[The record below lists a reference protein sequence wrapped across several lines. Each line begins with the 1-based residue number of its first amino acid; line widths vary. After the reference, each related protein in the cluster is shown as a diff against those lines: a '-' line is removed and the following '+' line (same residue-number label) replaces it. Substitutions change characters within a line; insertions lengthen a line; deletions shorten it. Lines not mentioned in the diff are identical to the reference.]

1 MLVVEEIIDNFGVR
15 DDDDDAVIMIINVFA
30 SEFDNQLRLRSTLP
44 VRR

>member
-15 DDDDDAVIMIINVFA
+15 DDDDAVIMIINVFA

-44 VRR
+44 ARR